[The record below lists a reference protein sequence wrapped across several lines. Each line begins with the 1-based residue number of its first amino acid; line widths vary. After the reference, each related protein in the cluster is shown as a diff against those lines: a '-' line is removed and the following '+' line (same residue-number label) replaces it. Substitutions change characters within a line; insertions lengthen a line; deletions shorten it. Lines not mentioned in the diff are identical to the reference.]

1 MAGADPS
8 TRGRL
13 RAEGQDR
20 WRDGATR
27 SVGRLRVRGRVGD
40 DRLQLQTCATA
51 AVSLRL
57 MLLLSERRPNAIWFG
72 PRCGVRGRFPGRVV
86 HRPGRGRAVV
96 DLRGGRGRADR
107 GGDGRADQ
115 RLAHR
120 ALRQD
125 FRRIDTSS
133 ARSSCWTRPRRCW
146 GVRGEAVHSGPQP
159 ADPNRGR
166 CAAGGQR
173 GGGGQHRG
181 GCDRAGRYGAA
192 GVGAG
197 EITSYS
203 FWCARRATRL
213 DRAGSAS
220 KTALRPRVL
229 AHAGA
234 SARAG
239 ACPVRAGAGVRS
251 RSARARGSL
260 RPRGPVTIWW
270 LQPGIWNGGRSPR
283 DSGMSGSDSIE
294 RRPR

>member
-1 MAGADPS
+1 
-8 TRGRL
+8 
-13 RAEGQDR
+13 
-20 WRDGATR
+20 
-27 SVGRLRVRGRVGD
+27 
-40 DRLQLQTCATA
+40 
-51 AVSLRL
+51 
-57 MLLLSERRPNAIWFG
+57 
-72 PRCGVRGRFPGRVV
+72 
-86 HRPGRGRAVV
+86 VV

-107 GGDGRADQ
+107 VEMAGQISGWRTGRCVRTSAESTPARRGHPVGRGPGGVG
-115 RLAHR
+115 
-120 ALRQD
+120 
-125 FRRIDTSS
+125 
-133 ARSSCWTRPRRCW
+133 